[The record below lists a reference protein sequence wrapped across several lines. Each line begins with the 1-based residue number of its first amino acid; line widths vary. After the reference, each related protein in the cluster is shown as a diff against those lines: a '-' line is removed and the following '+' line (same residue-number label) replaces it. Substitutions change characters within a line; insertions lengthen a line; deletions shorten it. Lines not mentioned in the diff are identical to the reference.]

1 MLKSASVTASLTR
14 PLQLG
19 IGLKM
24 YFDLAR
30 TREWAQQVRDLANSH
45 PAVLDNSVHLWVL
58 PTTAA
63 LDSVSKVLAESPVR
77 LGAQDIA
84 VADAG
89 AFTGETSGVT
99 LAQLGCRFVEVGH
112 AERRSLFHE
121 DEETVRAK
129 LAAAVRNNLVP
140 VLCVGEELERSP
152 ADAAAECVRLLRSAV
167 ADLEHPTEIIVAYEP
182 VWAIGAAQPASA
194 QHIKVVSAALRD
206 ACDTD
211 SRLSAAS
218 IIYGGA
224 AGRGQFAALPS
235 TVDGLFVG
243 RGAHDIA
250 DLAAILDDLA
260 ARAASTSETT
270 AQGSESP

>member
-1 MLKSASVTASLTR
+1 MLSSTADKAVHHTR

-24 YFDLAR
+24 YFDLPR
-30 TREWAQQVRDLANSH
+30 TREWVDEVRLLAESH
-45 PAVLDNSVHLWVL
+45 PAVQQGTVQLWVL

-63 LDSVSKVLAESPVR
+63 LESVRAILEGSPVAI
-77 LGAQDIA
+77 GAQDLA

-121 DEETVRAK
+121 DEEIVRAK
-129 LAAAVRNNLVP
+129 TTAAVRNNLTP
-140 VLCVGEELERSP
+140 VICVGEASEGSP
-152 ADAAAECVRLLRSAV
+152 ADAAAECVRMLQSAV
-167 ADLEHPTEIIVAYEP
+167 ADLENPTDVIVAYEP

-194 QHIKVVSAALRD
+194 QHIEVVTDALRR
-206 ACDTD
+206 ACDED
-211 SRLSAAS
+211 RRLSTAS
-218 IIYGGA
+218 IIYGGS
-224 AGRGQFAALPS
+224 AGRGQFASLPS

-243 RGAHDIA
+243 RGAHDVA
-250 DLAAILDDLA
+250 DLGAILDDLA
-260 ARAASTSETT
+260 ARAASSWGTT
-270 AQGSESP
+270 IQGSAT